1 MKTLTRALFL
11 KSVMPVVGTAMLV
24 LGCGDDDDDTPGGT
38 GGASGT
44 GGTSGGKCASGTVA
58 PVIGT
63 NHGHDLTVP
72 LADVMAGVTKSY
84 LLTTG
89 NNHTHM
95 VEITAENFTALK
107 AAGTVSGLVSITD
120 ATNHT
125 HTVMLTC
132 SA

>member
-11 KSVMPVVGTAMLV
+11 KGLLPVVGTAILV
-24 LGCGDDDDDTPGGT
+24 PACGDDDDDTSGGT
-38 GGASGT
+38 GGAT
-44 GGTSGGKCASGTVA
+44 GAKCGSGTVT

-84 LLTTG
+84 MLTTG

-95 VEITAENFTALK
+95 VEITAENFAALK
-107 AAGTVSGLVSITD
+107 ASGTVSGLVSITD
-120 ATNHT
+120 ATSHT

-132 SA
+132 SM

>member
-1 MKTLTRALFL
+1 MLMKTLTRALFL
-11 KSVMPVVGTAMLV
+11 KGLLPLVGTAILV
-24 LGCGDDDDDTPGGT
+24 SGCGDDDDDTPGGT
-38 GGASGT
+38 GGASG
-44 GGTSGGKCASGTVA
+44 SGGASGAKCASGTVT

-95 VEITAENFTALK
+95 VEITAENFAALK
-107 AAGTVSGLVSITD
+107 ASGTVS
-120 ATNHT
+120 
-125 HTVMLTC
+125 
-132 SA
+132 